1 MALPPPQPRFRCFQV
16 PQLSTLT
23 ARLTLPTGARQVS
36 TCVFWAEASPG
47 AHGPV
52 PKGCSQNLHLWVEL
66 KSGQASR
73 GTHCV
78 PCRAGNAHTHQVPK
92 HTRRLSLTG
101 SPRLHS
107 VELELGPRPL
117 DTCVQALCTKS
128 HRGPK
133 CRMPGTLG
141 NFHLLTHYPD
151 TVNPMCEPSSY
162 RLSNMGTCV
171 HKSTHES

>member
-36 TCVFWAEASPG
+36 TCVLWAEASPG

-52 PKGCSQNLHLWVEL
+52 PKGCSQNPHLRVEL

-78 PCRAGNAHTHQVPK
+78 PCCAGNTSIRCPNTHD
-92 HTRRLSLTG
+92 G
-101 SPRLHS
+101 FHS
-107 VELELGPRPL
+107 QGPPG
-117 DTCVQALCTKS
+117 CTLWS
-128 HRGPK
+128 WNWD
-133 CRMPGTLG
+133 PG
-141 NFHLLTHYPD
+141 LLTSAFRLFAPNH
-151 TVNPMCEPSSY
+151 TVAPSAECQAH
-162 RLSNMGTCV
+162 LGT
-171 HKSTHES
+171 STCSLITLIQ

>member
-1 MALPPPQPRFRCFQV
+1 MALPPSQPRFPCFQV

-23 ARLTLPTGARQVS
+23 ARLTLPKGARQVS
-36 TCVFWAEASPG
+36 TCVLWAEASPG

-52 PKGCSQNLHLWVEL
+52 PKGCDQNLHLWVEL

-73 GTHCV
+73 GTHCM
-78 PCRAGNAHTHQVPK
+78 PCRAGNTPIRCPNTHD
-92 HTRRLSLTG
+92 G
-101 SPRLHS
+101 FHS
-107 VELELGPRPL
+107 QGPPGCTLWSWNWDPRPL
-117 DTCVQALCTKS
+117 DICVQALCTKS
-128 HRGPK
+128 HCGPK

-141 NFHLLTHYPD
+141 NFHLLIHYPD